1 MEPAFHCGDL
11 LFLSNYKQED
21 FRVGETI
28 FFKVEGREIPIVQRV
43 LNLHEKEDGTVIF
56 LTERDNNLVD
66 KENCDMFAI
75 NVILKKNMLRFSEKK
90 SYVLKNIL
98 FIAGLSKIK

>member
-1 MEPAFHCGDL
+1 M
-11 LFLSNYKQED
+11 
-21 FRVGETI
+21 
-28 FFKVEGREIPIVQRV
+28 FKVEGRDISIVQRV

-98 FIAGLSKIK
+98 FIAGLSKTK